1 MTGAGAAARTVLL
14 VEDSDAIRDAFTIL
28 LEDAGYTVLGAD
40 TGEEALR
47 LAAEHLPDLVL
58 LDMGLPDMTGL
69 DVVRRLKGDPETSG
83 IAVVAV
89 TGRDEDADRRACLAA
104 GCAAYIVKPVNT
116 QKLVRDLPGWMAAAP
131 AELVKG

>member
-1 MTGAGAAARTVLL
+1 VSGETPLAKTVLL

-28 LEDAGYTVLGAD
+28 LEDAGYRVLGAG

-47 LAAEHLPDLVL
+47 LAAEHVPDLVL

-69 DVVRRLKGDPETSG
+69 DVVRQIKAAPATAGV
-83 IAVVAV
+83 AVVAV
-89 TGRDEDADRRACLAA
+89 TGRDVDADRRACLAA

-116 QKLVRDLPGWMAAAP
+116 QKLVRDLPGFMAAA
-131 AELVKG
+131 

>member
-1 MTGAGAAARTVLL
+1 VTDGATTARTVLL

-28 LEDAGYTVLGAD
+28 LEDAGYIVLGAG

-47 LAAEHLPDLVL
+47 LAADRLPDLML

-69 DVVRRLKGDPETSG
+69 DVVRQVKAAPGTAG
-83 IAVVAV
+83 ISVVAV
-89 TGRDEDADRRACLAA
+89 TGRDEASDRRACLEA

-116 QKLVRDLPGWMAAAP
+116 QKLVRDLPGFMA
-131 AELVKG
+131 KKSG

>member
-1 MTGAGAAARTVLL
+1 MSSTEGTGRTVLL

-28 LEDAGYTVLGAD
+28 LEDAGYTVLGAG
-40 TGEEALR
+40 TGEDALR
-47 LAAEHLPDLVL
+47 LAAHRVPDLVL

-69 DVVRRLKGDPETSG
+69 DVVRRIKADASTAG

-89 TGRDEDADRRACLAA
+89 TGRDEEADRRACLAA

-116 QKLVRDLPGWMAAAP
+116 QKLVRDLPGFM
-131 AELVKG
+131 GS

>member
-1 MTGAGAAARTVLL
+1 VSGEEPAGKTVLL
-14 VEDSDAIRDAFTIL
+14 VEDSEAIRDAFTIL
-28 LEDAGYTVLGAD
+28 LEDAGYVVLGAA
-40 TGEEALR
+40 TGAEALR
-47 LAAEHLPDLVL
+47 LAEERVPDLVL

-69 DVVRRLKGDPETSG
+69 DVVRRLKAAPQTAA
-83 IAVVAV
+83 IAVVAL

-131 AELVKG
+131 A

>member
-1 MTGAGAAARTVLL
+1 MSGEALAARTVLL

-28 LEDAGYTVLGAD
+28 LEDAGYTVLGAG
-40 TGEEALR
+40 TGEDALR
-47 LAAEHLPDLVL
+47 LAAEHAPDLML

-69 DVVRRLKGDPETSG
+69 DVVRQVKAVPATST

-104 GCAAYIVKPVNT
+104 GCTAYLVKPINT
-116 QKLVRDLPGWMAAAP
+116 QKLVRDLPGYLAAAT
-131 AELVKG
+131 AG

>member
-1 MTGAGAAARTVLL
+1 MSGVDPVARAVLL
-14 VEDSDAIRDAFTIL
+14 VEDSEAIRDAFTIL
-28 LEDAGYTVLGAD
+28 LEDAGYAVLGAA
-40 TGEEALR
+40 TGAEALR
-47 LAAEHLPDLVL
+47 LAEERIPDLVL

-69 DVVRRLKGDPETSG
+69 EVVRRLKAAPQTAA
-83 IAVVAV
+83 IAVVAL

-131 AELVKG
+131 A

>member
-1 MTGAGAAARTVLL
+1 MTSVVPAARTVLL

-28 LEDAGYTVLGAD
+28 LEDAGYTVLGAG
-40 TGEEALR
+40 TGEDALR
-47 LAAEHLPDLVL
+47 LAADRVPDLML

-69 DVVRRLKGDPETSG
+69 DVVRRVKATPQTAA

-116 QKLVRDLPGWMAAAP
+116 QKLVRDLPGFMGAGQA
-131 AELVKG
+131 

>member
-1 MTGAGAAARTVLL
+1 VSGAEPAARTVLL

-28 LEDAGYTVLGAD
+28 LEDAGYTVLGAG
-40 TGEEALR
+40 TGEDALR
-47 LAAEHLPDLVL
+47 LAAEHVPDLVL

-69 DVVRRLKGDPETSG
+69 EVVRRIKSVPATAG

-89 TGRDEDADRRACLAA
+89 TGRDEEADRRACLAA

-116 QKLVRDLPGWMAAAP
+116 QKLVRDLPGFMSA
-131 AELVKG
+131 

>member
-1 MTGAGAAARTVLL
+1 VSGLPAARTVLL

-28 LEDAGYTVLGAD
+28 LEDAGYTVLGAG

-47 LAAEHLPDLVL
+47 LASERAPDLML

-69 DVVRRLKGDPETSG
+69 DVVRQVKSVPATAG

-104 GCAAYIVKPVNT
+104 GCTAYLVKPINT
-116 QKLVRDLPGWMAAAP
+116 QKLVRDLPGYLAA
-131 AELVKG
+131 G

>member
-1 MTGAGAAARTVLL
+1 VSGAEPAARTVLL

-28 LEDAGYTVLGAD
+28 LEDAGYTVLGAG
-40 TGEEALR
+40 TGEDALR
-47 LAAEHLPDLVL
+47 LAAEHVPDLVL

-69 DVVRRLKGDPETSG
+69 EVVRRIKSVPATAG

-89 TGRDEDADRRACLAA
+89 TGRDEEADRRACLAA

-116 QKLVRDLPGWMAAAP
+116 QKLVRDLPGFMAAAT
-131 AELVKG
+131 A

>member
-1 MTGAGAAARTVLL
+1 MSGDPVTRTVLL

-28 LEDAGYTVLGAD
+28 LEDAGYTVLGAE
-40 TGEEALR
+40 TGTEALR
-47 LAAEHLPDLVL
+47 LAQERVPDLVL

-69 DVVRRLKGDPETSG
+69 EVVRRMKAAPQMAS
-83 IAVVAV
+83 IAVVAL
-89 TGRDEDADRRACLAA
+89 TGRDEEADRRACLAA

-131 AELVKG
+131 A

>member
-1 MTGAGAAARTVLL
+1 VSGAEPAARTVLL

-28 LEDAGYTVLGAD
+28 LEDAGYTVLGAG
-40 TGEEALR
+40 TGEDALR
-47 LAAEHLPDLVL
+47 LAAEHVPDLVL

-69 DVVRRLKGDPETSG
+69 EVVRQIKSVPATAG

-89 TGRDEDADRRACLAA
+89 TGRDEEADRRACLAA

-116 QKLVRDLPGWMAAAP
+116 QKLVRDLPGFMAAAT
-131 AELVKG
+131 A

>member
-1 MTGAGAAARTVLL
+1 VSAAAGSAGTVLL

-28 LEDAGYTVLGAD
+28 LEDAGYTVLGAG
-40 TGEEALR
+40 TGAEALR
-47 LAAEHLPDLVL
+47 LAAERGPDLVL

-69 DVVRRLKGDPETSG
+69 EVVRRIKGSAATAA

-116 QKLVRDLPGWMAAAP
+116 QKLVRELPGYM
-131 AELVKG
+131 GR

>member
-1 MTGAGAAARTVLL
+1 VSDTLPVARTVLL

-28 LEDAGYTVLGAD
+28 LEDAGYTVLGAG
-40 TGEEALR
+40 TGHEALA
-47 LAAEHLPDLVL
+47 LAAAHLPDLML

-69 DVVRRLKGDPETSG
+69 DVVRQVKARPATAG

-104 GCAAYIVKPVNT
+104 GCTAYLVKPVNT
-116 QKLVRDLPGWMAAAP
+116 QKLVKDLPGFMAAAP
-131 AELVKG
+131 AGG

>member
-1 MTGAGAAARTVLL
+1 MGRTVLL

-28 LEDAGYTVLGAD
+28 LEDAGYTVLGAG
-40 TGEEALR
+40 TGEDALR
-47 LAAEHLPDLVL
+47 LAADRLPNLVL

-69 DVVRRLKGDPETSG
+69 DVVRRIKADAETAG

-89 TGRDEDADRRACLAA
+89 TGRDEDADRKACLAA

-116 QKLVRDLPGWMAAAP
+116 KTLVRDLPGYMA
-131 AELVKG
+131 GT

>member
-1 MTGAGAAARTVLL
+1 VSGGISAARTVLL

-28 LEDAGYTVLGAD
+28 LEDAGYTVLGAG
-40 TGEEALR
+40 TGHEALA
-47 LAAEHLPDLVL
+47 LAAAQVPDLML

-69 DVVRRLKGDPETSG
+69 DVVRQVKAEPATAG

-104 GCAAYIVKPVNT
+104 GCTAYLVKPVNT
-116 QKLVRDLPGWMAAAP
+116 QKLVRDLPGFMAAA
-131 AELVKG
+131 AL

>member
-1 MTGAGAAARTVLL
+1 MSGAVRRRRTVLL

-28 LEDAGYTVLGAD
+28 LEDAGYTVLGAG
-40 TGEEALR
+40 TGDEALR
-47 LAAEHLPDLVL
+47 LAAEHVPDLVL

-69 DVVRRLKGDPETSG
+69 EVVRRIKADPRPRPA

-116 QKLVRDLPGWMAAAP
+116 QKLVRDLPGWMAAAT
-131 AELVKG
+131 A